1 MKRLVPLVTAL
12 LLIIFTSAC
21 SSIRVFTD
29 YDTEANFSQYRT
41 YAFYR
46 PTIDKAE
53 ISDLDKRR
61 ILRSI
66 EASMNAKGYILS
78 ENADLL
84 ISIATD
90 EESRVEIN
98 NQAWGMGW
106 GWGWGFN
113 PWMWGPAMNNQTV
126 STYDRGV
133 LLIDILDAQRK
144 QLIWQG
150 KGSGILTNVTNP
162 EGRQRLIDRYVS
174 AILTKYPA
182 SNSAISVIK

>member
-1 MKRLVPLVTAL
+1 MKKSMYLFGAFLSL
-12 LLIIFTSAC
+12 LLLASC

-29 YDTEANFSQYRT
+29 YDTEVNFSNYSSF
-41 YAFYR
+41 AFYK
-46 PTIDKAE
+46 PTIDQAE

-61 ILRSI
+61 ILKSI
-66 EASMNAKGYILS
+66 ESQMTAKGYVLA

-90 EESRVEIN
+90 EESRVDIN
-98 NQAWGMGW
+98 NQAWGI
-106 GWGWGFN
+106 GWGWGFS
-113 PWMWGPAMNNQTV
+113 PWMWGPMNNQVV

-133 LLIDILDAQRK
+133 LLIDILDAEKK

-162 EGRQRLIDRYVS
+162 EGRQKLIDRYVS
-174 AILTKYPA
+174 AILVKYP
-182 SNSAISVIK
+182 VR

>member
-1 MKRLVPLVTAL
+1 MRKSIYFFGTFMGL
-12 LLIIFTSAC
+12 LLLASC

-29 YDTEANFSQYRT
+29 YDIEVDFANYSSF
-41 YAFYR
+41 AFYK
-46 PTIDKAE
+46 PSIDQAE

-61 ILRSI
+61 ILKSI
-66 EASMNAKGYILS
+66 ESQMTAKGYVLA

-84 ISIATD
+84 VSIATD
-90 EESRVEIN
+90 EESRVDIN
-98 NQAWGMGW
+98 NQAWGF

-113 PWMWGPAMNNQTV
+113 PWMWGPINNQTV

-133 LLIDILDAQRK
+133 LLIDILDANKK

-162 EGRQRLIDRYVS
+162 EGRQKLIDRYVS
-174 AILTKYPA
+174 AILNKYP
-182 SNSAISVIK
+182 IR

>member
-1 MKRLVPLVTAL
+1 MRKSIYLFGAFMSVL
-12 LLIIFTSAC
+12 LLASC

-29 YDTEANFSQYRT
+29 YDIEVDFTNYSSF
-41 YAFYR
+41 AFYK
-46 PTIDKAE
+46 PSIDQAE

-61 ILRSI
+61 ILKSI
-66 EASMNAKGYILS
+66 ESQMTAKGYVLA

-84 ISIATD
+84 VSIATD
-90 EESRVEIN
+90 EESRVDIN
-98 NQAWGMGW
+98 NQTWGF

-113 PWMWGPAMNNQTV
+113 PWMWSPMNNQTV

-133 LLIDILDAQRK
+133 LLIDILDTDKK

-162 EGRQRLIDRYVS
+162 EGRQKLIDRYVS
-174 AILTKYPA
+174 AILAKYP
-182 SNSAISVIK
+182 IR